1 MQDVL
6 FFKSQLVLDNM
17 EELLFI
23 WAKANPDYKYQQG
36 MNEILASI
44 IVALA
49 SELIFEEDKLA
60 DNSSDESDEADDEA
74 QISSLKL
81 L

>member
-1 MQDVL
+1 
-6 FFKSQLVLDNM
+6 
-17 EELLFI
+17 
-23 WAKANPDYKYQQG
+23 